1 MDGFSVIVVGQA
13 GVTTGALVT
22 HEDPLLAKL
31 ASLVYAAVDPSSDT
45 LYIMGSAYI
54 AQVARFTTSC
64 DARTLINASNEVYTY
79 TGCRGVV
86 VYNVSSLSNTL
97 VSWSGCDYWPNSTVS
112 FAAGTYTNVT
122 FIAYRTTFWSF
133 VTAPGVVFNGVTF
146 LFTDCAFGF
155 REDTMGMDA
164 VVFNFAGASWQAS
177 NFTVSGSK
185 LNASGNS
192 TVAATMVVF
201 NFGGAGTSLSSST
214 FLFDRVFIT
223 MTGTKGGIPI
233 AVASTTLTDTTF
245 AIRSSNFTVT
255 NGATTASYVRGFSG
269 DALVMTRSNLTVA
282 SSRIA
287 VSRGGTL
294 FLELLAIKN
303 SVLTSSG
310 VYVSD
315 SILVATHNGGDQP
328 AAGPG
333 AHECHDRQRRPHP
346 EHPHDVDS
354 NEPRG
359 HGHD

>member
-45 LYIMGSAYI
+45 LYIVGSAYI
-54 AQVARFTTSC
+54 AQVARFPTSC

-97 VSWSGCDYWPNSTVS
+97 VSWSRCDYWPNSTVS

-122 FIAYRTTFWSF
+122 FIAYRTAFWSF

-146 LFTDCAFGF
+146 LFTECALGF
-155 REDTMGMDA
+155 RDDTMGMDA
-164 VVFNFAGASWQAS
+164 VAFNFAGASWLAS

-185 LNASGNS
+185 LTASGNS

-201 NFGGAGTSLSSST
+201 NFGGAGTSLSGST

-223 MTGTKGGIPI
+223 MTGTKAGIPI

-255 NGATTASYVRGFSG
+255 NGATTAGYVRGFSG

-315 SILVATHNGGDQP
+315 SILAATHNGGVSRLQVLVLMNAMTDSVVRILT
-328 AAGPG
+328 
-333 AHECHDRQRRPHP
+333 HR
-346 EHPHDVDS
+346 HDVDS
-354 NEPRG
+354 NECRG